1 MGTENQTGS
10 SRRIASALTAERPL
24 RPHTLYFSNIHL
36 NLSLTS
42 SPIIA
47 KALQGKSPGQHCC
60 PDLLAHSFNPS
71 SPLRSIPPQASRE
84 SGELPVCPGRPE
96 IQSCS
101 PASVSPRVG
110 SPHTTL
116 PWLGP
121 VSACTWISGVLVD
134 AWAAQPR
141 APGDI
146 QGRGRRSA
154 PGRAR
159 SIGEQA
165 GPVAQRTAP
174 PSLKIEVPG
183 RARPLQRA
191 PPTGGEKGAAFCDP
205 ADPEVTGLSSS
216 VRSRQIS
223 SESAARKV
231 VSKTGCVVCTFF
243 TCTFSSCHL
252 VSYWAVVCIMSQS
265 L

>member
-1 MGTENQTGS
+1 MKDLAADRCE
-10 SRRIASALTAERPL
+10 
-24 RPHTLYFSNIHL
+24 
-36 NLSLTS
+36 LSLCVRGPWQLCAS
-42 SPIIA
+42 FPPSLSPQVQPDWLRRRPAPSPIIA

-60 PDLLAHSFNPS
+60 PDLLAHNFTPS

-146 QGRGRRSA
+146 QGRRRRSA
-154 PGRAR
+154 RGRAR
-159 SIGEQA
+159 SIGELW
-165 GPVAQRTAP
+165 VAQRTAT
-174 PSLKIEVPG
+174 SFAENRSSGAGEASSKGSTYG
-183 RARPLQRA
+183 RREGCGALRPCRPRGHWCVKAQLLR
-191 PPTGGEKGAAFCDP
+191 EMS
-205 ADPEVTGLSSS
+205 ADFLRMRG
-216 VRSRQIS
+216 
-223 SESAARKV
+223 
-231 VSKTGCVVCTFF
+231 
-243 TCTFSSCHL
+243 
-252 VSYWAVVCIMSQS
+252 
-265 L
+265 